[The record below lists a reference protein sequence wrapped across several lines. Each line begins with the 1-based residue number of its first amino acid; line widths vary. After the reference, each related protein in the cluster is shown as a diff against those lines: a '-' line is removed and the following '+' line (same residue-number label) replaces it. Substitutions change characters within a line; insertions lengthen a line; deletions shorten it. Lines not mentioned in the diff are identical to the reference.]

1 VNAEQD
7 AELTQELEALVA
19 AKETEQR
26 AMKAWFAAALA
37 ALILSIVFRHP
48 WWTGILLL
56 ASAIV
61 ALSLG
66 VRAHLRAAAL
76 RGQAMEKILA
86 EAFRR
91 AGQEPPPSE
100 P

>member
-1 VNAEQD
+1 MSATQD

-19 AKETEQR
+19 AKEAQQR

-37 ALILSIVFRHP
+37 ALILALVFHHP
-48 WWTGILLL
+48 WWAGAFLFASGAAAL
-56 ASAIV
+56 A
-61 ALSLG
+61 LG

-91 AGQEPPPSE
+91 AGQEPPSSE